1 VSLFRIG
8 YVQARPKFG
17 RTAEN
22 LERALALAARTPAD
36 LIVIPELWSTGYV
49 FSSRREAG
57 ALAEDPRDG
66 ATARALR
73 AAARREKRHY
83 VSGFA
88 ERAGGRLYNSAMLVG
103 PNGVRSVY
111 RKLHLFERER
121 DWFSPGDLPLG
132 VHRVGP
138 ARVGMMICFDWCFPE
153 VARSLALMGADVLA
167 HPSNLVYPRN
177 GQRAMLIRSLENR
190 VFTVT
195 ANRTGRDV
203 RPIGTL
209 SFTGRSQITDPRGE
223 ALIRSGP
230 SAEEARAATCDLA
243 LARDKS
249 LTRRTHLFHSRR
261 PSFYRCVVA
270 SRP

>member
-1 VSLFRIG
+1 
-8 YVQARPKFG
+8 
-17 RTAEN
+17 
-22 LERALALAARTPAD
+22 
-36 LIVIPELWSTGYV
+36 
-49 FSSRREAG
+49 
-57 ALAEDPRDG
+57 
-66 ATARALR
+66 
-73 AAARREKRHY
+73 
-83 VSGFA
+83 
-88 ERAGGRLYNSAMLVG
+88 
-103 PNGVRSVY
+103 
-111 RKLHLFERER
+111 
-121 DWFSPGDLPLG
+121 
-132 VHRVGP
+132 
-138 ARVGMMICFDWCFPE
+138 
-153 VARSLALMGADVLA
+153 
-167 HPSNLVYPRN
+167 
-177 GQRAMLIRSLENR
+177 MLIRSLENR